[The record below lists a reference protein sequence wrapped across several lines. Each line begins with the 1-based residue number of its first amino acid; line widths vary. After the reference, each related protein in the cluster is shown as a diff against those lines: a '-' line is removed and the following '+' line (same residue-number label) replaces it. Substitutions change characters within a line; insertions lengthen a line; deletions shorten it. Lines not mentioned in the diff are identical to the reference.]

1 MSQLRLGVVV
11 IVGLLV
17 SPGIAQAGGTFR
29 YSLDT
34 DIDYVDPAL
43 AYYVPTWE
51 IEYATCA
58 MLVNYPDAPAPR
70 GARLVP
76 DGAAAM
82 PTVSRDGKTYT
93 FRIRKGRKF
102 SNGKTID
109 ARHYAYA
116 LNRSLTKSMSSPAQ
130 PFYEDI
136 FGAKERIAG
145 TAARV
150 WGIRVLPGNRLRI
163 RLTKRAPDIL
173 ARLAMPFA
181 CAIPL
186 GLEINPDGI
195 SAPVVGSGPYYIA
208 EWTPRRRIVLRRN
221 PHYRGPRPHNVDE
234 IVYDIGVPPATI
246 RLRIEQGETDHGPVP
261 AAAHAELGRTYDVHR
276 RSPGRY
282 FVNPTGT
289 IRYLALNHDRHLF
302 GQLGGGPTKGLGN
315 VKLMQAVNLAIDR
328 TAILSQRGAY
338 AGVFND
344 QYLPPMMPGFRN
356 EAIYPTRPDLERAR
370 ALAAGAKRSGKAI
383 LYSSSSG
390 SAVPIAQ
397 IVQQNLREI
406 GLAVDIR
413 VLRCIPIF
421 CRPRR
426 GDPYDIYMAGWRMD
440 YLDPYDF
447 IFLVD
452 GRTIQPTNSSNL
464 SYFDSTR
471 YNRKIAAAASL
482 SGQARYRAFGALD
495 VDLARNAAPLASYA
509 TDNDRRFF
517 SARVRN
523 FFQHPVYGLDLPAIA
538 VD

>member
-1 MSQLRLGVVV
+1 M
-11 IVGLLV
+11 
-17 SPGIAQAGGTFR
+17 
-29 YSLDT
+29 
-34 DIDYVDPAL
+34 
-43 AYYVPTWE
+43 
-51 IEYATCA
+51 
-58 MLVNYPDAPAPR
+58 
-70 GARLVP
+70 
-76 DGAAAM
+76 
-82 PTVSRDGKTYT
+82 
-93 FRIRKGRKF
+93 
-102 SNGKTID
+102 
-109 ARHYAYA
+109 H
-116 LNRSLTKSMSSPAQ
+116 SPAQ
-130 PFYEDI
+130 PFFEDI
-136 FGAKERIAG
+136 VGAKAVISGRAVS
-145 TAARV
+145 AP
-150 WGIRVLPGNRLRI
+150 GIKVLSDNRLRI

-221 PHYRGPRPHNVDE
+221 LHYRGPRPHKVDE
-234 IVYDIGVPPATI
+234 IVYDMGQPLATI
-246 RLRIEQGETDHGPVP
+246 RLRIEQGDTDHGPVP
-261 AAAHAELGRTYDVHR
+261 NAAHVELGGKYGVDR

-282 FVNPTGT
+282 FANPTGT
-289 IRYLALNHDRHLF
+289 FRYLALNHDRGLF
-302 GQLGGGPTKGLGN
+302 GQPVGGGPTKGLGN
-315 VKLMQAVNLAIDR
+315 VRLKQAVNFAIDR

-356 EAIYPTRPDLERAR
+356 AAIYPTRPNLERAR
-370 ALAAGAKRSGKAI
+370 ALAAGATRSGKAV
-383 LYSSSSG
+383 LYTGSSG

-426 GDPYDIYMAGWRMD
+426 GDPYDIYMAAWRMD

-447 IFLVD
+447 IFLLD
-452 GRTIQPTNSSNL
+452 GRTIQPAPADSLNL

-495 VDLARNAAPLASYA
+495 VDLAKNAAPLASYA

-538 VD
+538 VE